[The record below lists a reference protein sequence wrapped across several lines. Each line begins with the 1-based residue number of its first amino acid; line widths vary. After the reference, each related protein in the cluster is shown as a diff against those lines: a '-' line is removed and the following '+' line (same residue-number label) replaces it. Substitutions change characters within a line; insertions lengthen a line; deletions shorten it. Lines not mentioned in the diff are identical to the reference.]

1 MLVFHDGT
9 APGTVHDA
17 SVKQQKCMDMSPMKA
32 EKLPYGVTFPF
43 KKHNFLYKYVMVSHA
58 KRSKSK
64 SRVTL
69 VSLPVIKT
77 HDK

>member
-1 MLVFHDGT
+1 
-9 APGTVHDA
+9 
-17 SVKQQKCMDMSPMKA
+17 MSPIKA

-43 KKHNFLYKYVMVSHA
+43 EKHNFLYEYVAFSNA

-64 SRVTL
+64 NRVML
-69 VSLPVIKT
+69 ESLPVIKT